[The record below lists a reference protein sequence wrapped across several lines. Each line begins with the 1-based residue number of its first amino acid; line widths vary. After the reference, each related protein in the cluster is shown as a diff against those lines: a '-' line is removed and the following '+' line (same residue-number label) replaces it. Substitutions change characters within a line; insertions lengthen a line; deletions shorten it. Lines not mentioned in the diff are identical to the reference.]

1 MMPNYRCKDCGAFLD
16 PAEHC
21 DCEEQR
27 KRKIRA
33 LKELLNESDDGQITL
48 NFSSMRKRKRQN
60 YIEEELL
67 NV

>member
-1 MMPNYRCKDCGAFLD
+1 MMRNYRCENCGAFLD
-16 PAEHC
+16 PSEHC

-33 LKELLNESDDGQITL
+33 LKELLNESDDGKITL
-48 NFSSMRKRKRQN
+48 DFSSMRKRKRQN

>member
-1 MMPNYRCKDCGAFLD
+1 MFDYRCKNCGAYLD

-21 DCEEQR
+21 ECEEQR

-33 LKELLNESDDGQITL
+33 LQEILNESDDGQITL
-48 NFSSMRKRKRQN
+48 DFSRMKKRKSRK
-60 YIEEELL
+60 YLEEELL